1 MADEAPRIGAITWAD
16 LTVPNAGAVRD
27 FYRDVVGYDV
37 VDVDMGGYSDYCMNV
52 PGTETTV
59 AGVCHAQGVN
69 ADLPPVWLVYMTVA
83 NLTESVAKVTALGGK
98 ILREPKS
105 MGAWGSMAVIED
117 PAGAIAAIIGPL
129 NG

>member
-1 MADEAPRIGAITWAD
+1 MADETPRIGAITWTD

-59 AGVCHAQGVN
+59 SGICHAQGIN
-69 ADLPPVWLVYMTVA
+69 ADLPPVWLVYITVA
-83 NLTESVAKVTALGGK
+83 NLTESLAKVTAGGGK
-98 ILREPKS
+98 ILRGPTS
-105 MGAWGSMAVIED
+105 MGAPGSMAVIED
-117 PAGAIAAIIGPL
+117 PAGAVSALFGPL